1 MEVEVPRSHPRYESL
16 LIRERLVKGFKEG
29 YVVPQ
34 GLIAHGRGECFDY
47 IIGERTI
54 EPALKAVEAAA
65 AALILA
71 KYPVISVNGNVAALV
86 AEEVV
91 KLAKKVNAKIE
102 VNLFYRTEER
112 VRKIAEVLRESG
124 ADEVLGVDDATAT
137 IPELFSERRRVSPRG
152 IYIADVVLVAL
163 EDGDR
168 TEALRKMGKTVIA
181 IDLNPLS
188 RTSLAASITI
198 VDNVVRAIPRISE
211 AVDRLK
217 TKTGDELEAIL
228 RSYSNPRVLAEIL
241 LYIERRLR
249 ELAEGVDRLVWSAGG
264 PRITLPP
271 PRPSSGPDHRG

>member
-1 MEVEVPRSHPRYESL
+1 VRVEIPRSHPRYESL
-16 LIRERLVKGFKEG
+16 VIREKLVEGFHEG

-47 IIGERTI
+47 LIGEKTI
-54 EPALKAVEAAA
+54 EPAFKAIQAAA
-65 AALILA
+65 AALLLA
-71 KYPVISVNGNVAALV
+71 KHPVISVNGNVAALV
-86 AEEVV
+86 PGDVV
-91 KLAKKVNAKIE
+91 RLARAVNAKIE

-112 VRKIAEVLRESG
+112 VRKIAEVLRSHG

-137 IPELFSERRRVSPRG
+137 IPELFSERRRASPRG

-198 VDNVVRAIPRISE
+198 VDNVVRAVPKLAEVASS
-211 AVDRLK
+211 LSSQPQ
-217 TKTGDELEAIL
+217 ELLEGIL
-228 RSYSNPRVLAEIL
+228 RSYDNSKIIAEVLEHICQ
-241 LYIERRLR
+241 RLR
-249 ELAEGVDRLVWSAGG
+249 EL
-264 PRITLPP
+264 
-271 PRPSSGPDHRG
+271 SSRMSKR